1 MPSHIHLFNPGA
13 SVTCEATA
21 DVIGGRLVEITGPRR
36 VAHASAGSVKV
47 FGAAA
52 TDAKS
57 GDDLLVLRGGVQK
70 LVASAAITASAR
82 VKAAADGKVVTVAAG
97 ENGLG
102 LAISTATAADQL
114 IQIALD

>member
-1 MPSHIHLFNPGA
+1 MTSHIHMFEPGDKI
-13 SVTCEATA
+13 TCETTA

-36 VAHASAGSVKV
+36 VAHAGAGSAKV

-52 TDAKS
+52 TDTKTG
-57 GDDLLVLRGGVQK
+57 GDVLVLRGGVQK
-70 LVASAAITASAR
+70 LVASAAIAAGDR
-82 VKAAADGKVVTVAAG
+82 VKAAAAGKVATVGAG
-97 ENGLG
+97 ETGLG